1 MNTQLLAGQAIP
13 LTPDGNWL
21 YLKAAQAEIEIYRE
35 SSGERVTL
43 GKSSV
48 FNVGEGKHLGR
59 LLISSRT
66 DNQIEIQFGFGTF
79 TPPVEGQSV
88 VVQALPNVVI
98 EQQPAVEIAPN
109 QQVAVSQLPAVHI
122 AANQQ
127 LAVSALPAVELAA
140 NQKLAVTSLPS
151 VEVSALPAVTL
162 EAAQVVKVDE
172 QVSGNLITEAVSV
185 FPHNIAQNATRKA
198 ITIKAAKA
206 NSASRCVES
215 FGRFTKADLIAG
227 VSVDV
232 GRYPMPYG
240 MEKHLIFCNCQ
251 ITETATKAPISP
263 STITKTDYKTVS
275 VVGDTVGSQTH
286 GHLMAYYSKM
296 PVHLNYFNSVNYQA
310 V

>member
-185 FPHNIAQNATRKA
+185 FPHNIAHNATRKA

-206 NSASRCVES
+206 NGASVFIDAFELEAGERITIES
-215 FGRFTKADLIAG
+215 TADMTLTG
-227 VSVDV
+227 
-232 GRYPMPYG
+232 
-240 MEKHLIFCNCQ
+240 
-251 ITETATKAPISP
+251 TA
-263 STITKTDYKTVS
+263 
-275 VVGDTVGSQTH
+275 GDTVTT
-286 GHLMAYYSKM
+286 MEI
-296 PVHLNYFNSVNYQA
+296 
-310 V
+310 

>member
-98 EQQPAVEIAPN
+98 EQMPSVTVEHLPAVEIAPN
-109 QQVAVSQLPAVHI
+109 QQ
-122 AANQQ
+122 
-127 LAVSALPAVELAA
+127 LAVNQLPAVELAA
-140 NQKLAVTSLPS
+140 NQQLGVTALPPVEFKAPQP
-151 VEVSALPAVTL
+151 VEVQSLPAVTL

-206 NSASRCVES
+206 NTASVFIDAFELEAGERITIES
-215 FGRFTKADLIAG
+215 TADMTLTGA
-227 VSVDV
+227 
-232 GRYPMPYG
+232 
-240 MEKHLIFCNCQ
+240 
-251 ITETATKAPISP
+251 A
-263 STITKTDYKTVS
+263 
-275 VVGDTVGSQTH
+275 GDTVTT
-286 GHLMAYYSKM
+286 MEI
-296 PVHLNYFNSVNYQA
+296 
-310 V
+310 

>member
-1 MNTQLLAGQAIP
+1 MNTQLIAGQAIP

-98 EQQPAVEIAPN
+98 EQMPSVTVEHLPAVEIAPN
-109 QQVAVSQLPAVHI
+109 QQ
-122 AANQQ
+122 
-127 LAVSALPAVELAA
+127 LAVNQLPAVELAA
-140 NQKLAVTSLPS
+140 NQLLGVTALPPVEFKAPQP
-151 VEVSALPAVTL
+151 VEVQSLPAVTL

-206 NSASRCVES
+206 NSASVFIDAFELEAGERITIES
-215 FGRFTKADLIAG
+215 TAAMTLTGTAG
-227 VSVDV
+227 DAVTF
-232 GRYPMPYG
+232 
-240 MEKHLIFCNCQ
+240 MEI
-251 ITETATKAPISP
+251 
-263 STITKTDYKTVS
+263 
-275 VVGDTVGSQTH
+275 
-286 GHLMAYYSKM
+286 
-296 PVHLNYFNSVNYQA
+296 
-310 V
+310 

>member
-1 MNTQLLAGQAIP
+1 MNTQLIAGQAIP

-21 YLKAAQAEIEIYRE
+21 YLKAAQAEIDIYRE

-109 QQVAVSQLPAVHI
+109 QQ
-122 AANQQ
+122 
-127 LAVSALPAVELAA
+127 LAVNQLPAVELAA
-140 NQKLAVTSLPS
+140 NQQLGVTALPPVEFKAPQPVNVQSLPS
-151 VEVSALPAVTL
+151 VEVSALPAVTF
-162 EAAQVVKVDE
+162 EATQVVKVNE

-185 FPHNIAQNATRKA
+185 SRTTLRKTATRKA

-206 NSASRCVES
+206 NSASVFIDAFE
-215 FGRFTKADLIAG
+215 LEAG
-227 VSVDV
+227 E
-232 GRYPMPYG
+232 R
-240 MEKHLIFCNCQ
+240 
-251 ITETATKAPISP
+251 ITIE
-263 STITKTDYKTVS
+263 
-275 VVGDTVGSQTH
+275 
-286 GHLMAYYSKM
+286 
-296 PVHLNYFNSVNYQA
+296 
-310 V
+310 

>member
-21 YLKAAQAEIEIYRE
+21 YLKSAQAEIEIYRE

-109 QQVAVSQLPAVHI
+109 QQLAVSQLPAVHI

-185 FPHNIAQNATRKA
+185 FPHNIAHNATRKA

-206 NSASRCVES
+206 NGASVFIDAFELEAGERITIES
-215 FGRFTKADLIAG
+215 TADMTLTG
-227 VSVDV
+227 
-232 GRYPMPYG
+232 
-240 MEKHLIFCNCQ
+240 
-251 ITETATKAPISP
+251 TA
-263 STITKTDYKTVS
+263 
-275 VVGDTVGSQTH
+275 GDTVTT
-286 GHLMAYYSKM
+286 LEI
-296 PVHLNYFNSVNYQA
+296 
-310 V
+310 

>member
-1 MNTQLLAGQAIP
+1 MNTQLIAGQAIP

-185 FPHNIAQNATRKA
+185 FPHNIAHNATRKA

-206 NSASRCVES
+206 NAASVFIDAFELEAGERITIES
-215 FGRFTKADLIAG
+215 TTDMTLTG
-227 VSVDV
+227 
-232 GRYPMPYG
+232 
-240 MEKHLIFCNCQ
+240 
-251 ITETATKAPISP
+251 TA
-263 STITKTDYKTVS
+263 
-275 VVGDTVGSQTH
+275 GDTVTT
-286 GHLMAYYSKM
+286 MEI
-296 PVHLNYFNSVNYQA
+296 
-310 V
+310 

>member
-1 MNTQLLAGQAIP
+1 MNTQLIAGQAIP

-21 YLKAAQAEIEIYRE
+21 YLKSAQAEIEIYRE

-66 DNQIEIQFGFGTF
+66 DNQIEIQFGFGMF

-109 QQVAVSQLPAVHI
+109 QQ
-122 AANQQ
+122 
-127 LAVSALPAVELAA
+127 LAVNQLPAVELAA
-140 NQKLAVTSLPS
+140 NQQLGVTTLPPVEFKAPQPVNVQSLPS

-162 EAAQVVKVDE
+162 EATQVVKVDK

-206 NSASRCVES
+206 NGASVFIDAFELEAGERITIES
-215 FGRFTKADLIAG
+215 TTAMTLTGTAG
-227 VSVDV
+227 DAVTF
-232 GRYPMPYG
+232 
-240 MEKHLIFCNCQ
+240 MEI
-251 ITETATKAPISP
+251 
-263 STITKTDYKTVS
+263 
-275 VVGDTVGSQTH
+275 
-286 GHLMAYYSKM
+286 
-296 PVHLNYFNSVNYQA
+296 
-310 V
+310 

>member
-1 MNTQLLAGQAIP
+1 MNTQLIAGQAIP

-109 QQVAVSQLPAVHI
+109 QQ
-122 AANQQ
+122 
-127 LAVSALPAVELAA
+127 LAVNQLPAVELAA
-140 NQKLAVTSLPS
+140 NQQLGVTTLPPVEFKAPQPVNVQSLPS

-162 EAAQVVKVDE
+162 EATQVVKVNE

-206 NSASRCVES
+206 NGASVFIDAFELEAGERITIES
-215 FGRFTKADLIAG
+215 TADMTLTG
-227 VSVDV
+227 
-232 GRYPMPYG
+232 
-240 MEKHLIFCNCQ
+240 
-251 ITETATKAPISP
+251 TA
-263 STITKTDYKTVS
+263 
-275 VVGDTVGSQTH
+275 GDTVTT
-286 GHLMAYYSKM
+286 LEI
-296 PVHLNYFNSVNYQA
+296 
-310 V
+310 

>member
-1 MNTQLLAGQAIP
+1 MNTQLIAGQAIP

-66 DNQIEIQFGFGTF
+66 DNEIEIQFGYGSFM
-79 TPPVEGQSV
+79 PPVEGQSV

-98 EQQPAVEIAPN
+98 EHMLSVTVEHLPAVEIAP
-109 QQVAVSQLPAVHI
+109 
-122 AANQQ
+122 NQQ

-151 VEVSALPAVTL
+151 VEVSTLPAVTL
-162 EAAQVVKVDE
+162 EATQVVKVDE
-172 QVSGNLITEAVSV
+172 QVSSNLITEAVSV
-185 FPHNIAQNATRKA
+185 FPHNITQNATRKA

-206 NSASRCVES
+206 NTASVFIDAFELEAGERITIES
-215 FGRFTKADLIAG
+215 TAAMTLTGTAG
-227 VSVDV
+227 DAVTI
-232 GRYPMPYG
+232 
-240 MEKHLIFCNCQ
+240 MEI
-251 ITETATKAPISP
+251 
-263 STITKTDYKTVS
+263 
-275 VVGDTVGSQTH
+275 
-286 GHLMAYYSKM
+286 
-296 PVHLNYFNSVNYQA
+296 
-310 V
+310 

>member
-1 MNTQLLAGQAIP
+1 MNTQLIAGQAIP

-109 QQVAVSQLPAVHI
+109 QQ
-122 AANQQ
+122 
-127 LAVSALPAVELAA
+127 LAVNQLPAVELAA
-140 NQKLAVTSLPS
+140 NQQLGVTALPPVEFKAPQPVNVQSLPS

-162 EAAQVVKVDE
+162 EATQVVKVNE

-206 NSASRCVES
+206 NSASVFIDAFELEAGERITIES
-215 FGRFTKADLIAG
+215 TADMTLTG
-227 VSVDV
+227 
-232 GRYPMPYG
+232 
-240 MEKHLIFCNCQ
+240 
-251 ITETATKAPISP
+251 TA
-263 STITKTDYKTVS
+263 
-275 VVGDTVGSQTH
+275 GDTVTT
-286 GHLMAYYSKM
+286 MEI
-296 PVHLNYFNSVNYQA
+296 
-310 V
+310 

>member
-1 MNTQLLAGQAIP
+1 MNTQLFAGQAIP

-21 YLKAAQAEIEIYRE
+21 YLKAAQAEIDIYRE

-109 QQVAVSQLPAVHI
+109 QQ
-122 AANQQ
+122 
-127 LAVSALPAVELAA
+127 LAVNQLPAVELAA
-140 NQKLAVTSLPS
+140 NQQLGVTALPPVEFKAPQPVNVQSLPS

-206 NSASRCVES
+206 NTASVFIDAFELEAGERITIES
-215 FGRFTKADLIAG
+215 TADMTLTG
-227 VSVDV
+227 
-232 GRYPMPYG
+232 
-240 MEKHLIFCNCQ
+240 
-251 ITETATKAPISP
+251 TT
-263 STITKTDYKTVS
+263 
-275 VVGDTVGSQTH
+275 GDTVTT
-286 GHLMAYYSKM
+286 MEI
-296 PVHLNYFNSVNYQA
+296 
-310 V
+310 

>member
-109 QQVAVSQLPAVHI
+109 QQ
-122 AANQQ
+122 
-127 LAVSALPAVELAA
+127 LAVNQLPAVELAA
-140 NQKLAVTSLPS
+140 NQQLGVTTLPPVEFKAPQPVNVQSLPS

-162 EAAQVVKVDE
+162 EATQVVKVDE

-206 NSASRCVES
+206 NSASVFIDAFELEAGERITIES
-215 FGRFTKADLIAG
+215 TADMTLTG
-227 VSVDV
+227 
-232 GRYPMPYG
+232 
-240 MEKHLIFCNCQ
+240 
-251 ITETATKAPISP
+251 TA
-263 STITKTDYKTVS
+263 
-275 VVGDTVGSQTH
+275 GDTVTT
-286 GHLMAYYSKM
+286 MEI
-296 PVHLNYFNSVNYQA
+296 
-310 V
+310 

>member
-1 MNTQLLAGQAIP
+1 MNTQLIAGQAIP

-66 DNQIEIQFGFGTF
+66 DNEIEIQFGYGSFM
-79 TPPVEGQSV
+79 PPVEGQSV

-98 EQQPAVEIAPN
+98 EHMPSVTVEHLPAVEIAP
-109 QQVAVSQLPAVHI
+109 
-122 AANQQ
+122 NQQ

-151 VEVSALPAVTL
+151 VEVSTLPAVTL
-162 EAAQVVKVDE
+162 EATQVVKVDE
-172 QVSGNLITEAVSV
+172 QVSSNLITEAVSV
-185 FPHNIAQNATRKA
+185 FPHNMAQNATRKA

-206 NSASRCVES
+206 NTASVFIDAFE
-215 FGRFTKADLIAG
+215 LEAG
-227 VSVDV
+227 ERITIKSTAAMTLTGTAGDAVTI
-232 GRYPMPYG
+232 
-240 MEKHLIFCNCQ
+240 MEI
-251 ITETATKAPISP
+251 
-263 STITKTDYKTVS
+263 
-275 VVGDTVGSQTH
+275 
-286 GHLMAYYSKM
+286 
-296 PVHLNYFNSVNYQA
+296 
-310 V
+310 

>member
-1 MNTQLLAGQAIP
+1 MNTQLIAGQAIP

-98 EQQPAVEIAPN
+98 EQMPSVTVEHLPAVEIAPN
-109 QQVAVSQLPAVHI
+109 QQ
-122 AANQQ
+122 
-127 LAVSALPAVELAA
+127 LAVNQLPAVELAA
-140 NQKLAVTSLPS
+140 NQQLGVTALPP
-151 VEVSALPAVTL
+151 VEFKAPQPVDVQSLPAVTL

-206 NSASRCVES
+206 NGASVFIDAFELEAGERITIES
-215 FGRFTKADLIAG
+215 TTDMTLTG
-227 VSVDV
+227 
-232 GRYPMPYG
+232 
-240 MEKHLIFCNCQ
+240 
-251 ITETATKAPISP
+251 TA
-263 STITKTDYKTVS
+263 
-275 VVGDTVGSQTH
+275 GDTVTT
-286 GHLMAYYSKM
+286 MEI
-296 PVHLNYFNSVNYQA
+296 
-310 V
+310 